1 MEPEARQHLRRPVPG
16 AFTLVVLL
24 LVIAI
29 VVSLAAQLLPSL
41 ASAPEKARGAV
52 SRIGL
57 SQIGVEM
64 LD

>member
-1 MEPEARQHLRRPVPG
+1 MEPEARQHLRRLVPG
-16 AFTLVVLL
+16 ASTLVVLL

-29 VVSLAAQLLPSL
+29 VVILAAQLLPSL
-41 ASAPEKARGAV
+41 ASAQEKARSAV
-52 SRIGL
+52 SRISL